1 MDGAKLSKNELIDL
15 IFYGLKE
22 NNVDA
27 KDINCSEI
35 ESIIAD
41 YIMFCNHFQVAYVR
55 GEFTYVRG
63 ELDTFKRA
71 ACLLVAINRGK
82 LSKDKKLN
90 ASIALDTAYKMCEK
104 PYWNVGKN
112 FDIPKKLEEVEF
124 KKSFEN
130 DMYAYN
136 KSKGMLI
143 DSLVYENGS
152 PLSYNL
158 NLELFY
164 QVALELKHNPTQS
177 MSNESQT
184 KTVEEESFNSEVG
197 MVIGQK
203 RKFLNLFKKSF

>member
-1 MDGAKLSKNELIDL
+1 MDSAKLSKNELIDL

-22 NNVDA
+22 NNVDV
-27 KDINCSEI
+27 KDINRSEI

-55 GEFTYVRG
+55 GE
-63 ELDTFKRA
+63 LDTFKRA
-71 ACLLVAINRGK
+71 ACLLVAINRGR
-82 LSKDKKLN
+82 LSEDKKLN

-104 PYWNVGKN
+104 PYWNVGEN

-124 KKSFEN
+124 KKAFEN

-152 PLSYNL
+152 PLNYNL

-164 QVALELKHNPTQS
+164 QVALELKHNPIQS
-177 MSNESQT
+177 MSNEGQA

-197 MVIGQK
+197 MAIGRK